1 MAYKIKKGDTLSKIA
16 KDKGTTVAALMKAN
30 PSIKDKNSIRAG
42 SNLSVPAKKKTTV
55 NAASFDQ
62 QSNRVMKAPSKKKV
76 TQVDT
81 SKASRQRKGM
91 GGPSKSASQYRPGT
105 VPKTPSKR
113 ILVDAANFDKQPNR
127 VMKPSGPNPS
137 TPTSRSSTST
147 PKKKTDLPADFTKT
161 RKKKTDLPA
170 DFTKSKTYNAPN
182 VGLGKMKKLGGLPVG
197 AKPFKGSYNSKTHK
211 LQNIKGKTYVVPK
224 PKTKKK

>member
-42 SNLSVPAKKKTTV
+42 SNLTVPAKKKTTV

-76 TQVDT
+76 KQVDT
-81 SKASRQRKGM
+81 SKASSQKKGM
-91 GGPSKSASQYRPGT
+91 SGPSKSGSQYRPGT
-105 VPKTPSKR
+105 VPKTSSKR
-113 ILVDAANFDKQPNR
+113 TVVDAANFDKQPNR
-127 VMKPSGPNPS
+127 VMKPSGTKGVSMPTSRPKLS

-147 PKKKTDLPADFTKT
+147 PKKKTDLPADFTK
-161 RKKKTDLPA
+161 
-170 DFTKSKTYNAPN
+170 SKTSNAPN

-197 AKPFKGSYNSKTHK
+197 AKPYKGSYNSKTHK
-211 LQNIKGKTYVVPK
+211 LQNINGKTYVVPK
-224 PKTKKK
+224 AKKNKG

>member
-42 SNLSVPAKKKTTV
+42 SNLTVPAKKKTTV

-62 QSNRVMKAPSKKKV
+62 QSNRVMKAPSKKDVKKKV

-81 SKASRQRKGM
+81 SKASSQRKGM

-105 VPKTPSKR
+105 VPKTSSKR
-113 ILVDAANFDKQPNR
+113 TLVDAANFDKQPNR
-127 VMKPSGPNPS
+127 VMKPSGTKGVSTPTSRPKLS

-147 PKKKTDLPADFTKT
+147 P
-161 RKKKTDLPA
+161 KKKTDLPA

-182 VGLGKMKKLGGLPVG
+182 VGLGKMKKFGGLPVG
-197 AKPFKGSYNSKTHK
+197 AKLYKGKYDSKTHK
-211 LQNIKGKTYVVPK
+211 LQNINGKTYVVPK
-224 PKTKKK
+224 PKAKRK